1 MGVRI
6 PRLVIAGL
14 SGDAGKTIVS
24 LSLIAAIRKSNR
36 VVSAFKKGPDYIDAA
51 WLGYVAGSTCYN
63 LDTYLVAKQQVR
75 DSFVRHAQQGDI
87 VLVEGNRGLFDG
99 KDVQGSHS
107 TAELAKLLQAP
118 VVLVVDA
125 TKTTRTIAAIIN
137 GCRSFDKDVTI
148 AGVIL
153 NRVGGKRHQN
163 ILKESIAKYCHIPVL
178 GCLPKLGNDDTLI
191 PGRHLG
197 LVTPAEF
204 ESGKALTGTLLE
216 IAEKYLDIEG
226 LLDIANNAPELE
238 VGSNTTKPKKSPS
251 VRLGYFRDE
260 VFTFYYP
267 ENLEALETAGAELV
281 PISSLEDTTLPDI
294 HGLYIG
300 GGFPE
305 TNISLL
311 LNNRSLMTSVREQ
324 SKTGLPIYA
333 ECGGLIYLCHSLAW
347 KGNIYPMA
355 GVFKIDLELFDK
367 PVGHGY
373 TELLVDTLNPFYEE
387 GTCIKGHEFHYSGV
401 VSALQK
407 DEGCMLVK
415 KGVGL
420 GNGRDGLVAGNT
432 LASYV
437 HIHADGLPEWAQAF
451 VRCATAYKEL
461 ITGEKKT
468 ATKIRNRTKSV
479 WVQAMGLIYK

>member
-1 MGVRI
+1 MGVNI

-36 VVSAFKKGPDYIDAA
+36 SVSAFKKGPDYIDAA

-63 LDTYLVAKQQVR
+63 LDTYLVARQWVR
-75 DSFVRHAQQGDI
+75 DSFVRYAQHGDI
-87 VLVEGNRGLFDG
+87 AIVEGNRGLFDG

-137 GCRSFDKDVTI
+137 GCRSFDNDVNI

-153 NRVGGKRHQN
+153 NRVGGTRHRK
-163 ILKESIAKYCHIPVL
+163 ILQDTIAKYCHIPVL
-178 GCLPKLGNDDTLI
+178 GCLPKLGDTDTLI

-197 LVTPAEF
+197 LVTPSEF
-204 ESGKALTGTLLE
+204 ESGKALTYTLLQVADKYLDIAGLLE
-216 IAEKYLDIEG
+216 IAHT
-226 LLDIANNAPELE
+226 APELA
-238 VGSNTTKPKKSPS
+238 VSRSTNKSKKTSQI
-251 VRLGYFRDE
+251 RLGYFRDS

-267 ENLEALETAGAELV
+267 ENLEALETAGATLV
-281 PISSLEDTTLPDI
+281 PISSLEDAVLPDI

-311 LNNRSLMTSVREQ
+311 LSNRSLMKSVRKQ
-324 SKTGLPIYA
+324 AQDGLPIYA
-333 ECGGLIYLCHSLAW
+333 ECGGLIYLSHSLAW
-347 KGNIYPMA
+347 KGDIYPMA
-355 GVFKIDLELFDK
+355 GVFDVELELYDR

-373 TELLVDTLNPFYEE
+373 TELLVDTPNPFYEK
-387 GTCIKGHEFHYSGV
+387 GTLIKGHEFHYSGV
-401 VSALQK
+401 ISELHK
-407 DEGCMLVK
+407 RDGCMLVK

-437 HIHADGLPEWAQAF
+437 HIHADGLPKWADAF
-451 VRCATAYKEL
+451 VRCATAYKQK
-461 ITGEKKT
+461 ITGTYNT
-468 ATKIRNRTKSV
+468 AGKIRNKVKSV
-479 WVQAMGLIYK
+479 WVQSTG